1 MSLDAGKPLWDRLAA
16 SPGSPCEASPACET
30 EADTRQAR
38 PGRGAHQATPFPNSY
53 LRETVI
59 QVFSDV
65 YENQTQPGPCR
76 PASFSL
82 GTAAARHR
90 GSPQPWAGPAVSAW
104 FFLQN
109 CHEAFE
115 PPLCSE
121 TLFPFVLVDESISF

>member
-1 MSLDAGKPLWDRLAA
+1 MQGNRSGTGWQRHRVAPARPALPARPRRTPSKLGLAA
-16 SPGSPCEASPACET
+16 VRTGP
-30 EADTRQAR
+30 
-38 PGRGAHQATPFPNSY
+38 PFPDSY

-65 YENQTQPGPCR
+65 CENQTQPGPCR

-104 FFLQN
+104 LFLQN